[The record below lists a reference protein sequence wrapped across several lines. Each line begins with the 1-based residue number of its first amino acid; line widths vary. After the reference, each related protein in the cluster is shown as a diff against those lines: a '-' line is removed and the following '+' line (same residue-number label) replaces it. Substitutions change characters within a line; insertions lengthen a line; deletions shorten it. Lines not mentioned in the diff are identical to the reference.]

1 MTGYVQRYA
10 DSPFLFRYLY
20 LTCGF
25 RYSPL
30 QIMSTKGVTKAHLY
44 VPASIFCII
53 VEVQHLIRQ
62 IRIDAE
68 GTQEYIQ
75 FEAQPH
81 PNVRPMAYQTGGL
94 ANLMM

>member
-1 MTGYVQRYA
+1 MSQ
-10 DSPFLFRYLY
+10 PQFLCVAL
-20 LTCGF
+20 G
-25 RYSPL
+25 
-30 QIMSTKGVTKAHLY
+30 I
-44 VPASIFCII
+44 
-53 VEVQHLIRQ
+53 QHLIRQ